1 MSVSNDILPVAVQVN
16 QLQTIT
22 CGAIMIGYPTP
33 KELDFLKK
41 LADEKT
47 HKGDLEKSRENYD
60 RVKPL
65 WNAGV
70 RLQNAYRYLLWSY
83 RYAHVDGKSI
93 EHQVCYGFVVKYHRR
108 LYNLE
113 YSPGE
118 KQLVERAEK
127 LYAEHKRER
136 TGNRQTNNDRERD
149 SQPVSAAQSGVR
161 QSRQRVQRRR
171 TT

>member
-1 MSVSNDILPVAVQVN
+1 
-16 QLQTIT
+16 
-22 CGAIMIGYPTP
+22 MIGYPTP
-33 KELDFLKK
+33 KELDFLRDLPKNHAYDHVK
-41 LADEKT
+41 LK
-47 HKGDLEKSRENYD
+47 
-60 RVKPL
+60 
-65 WNAGV
+65 
-70 RLQNAYRYLLWSY
+70 NAYRYLLWSY